1 MLFDYLNYSLR
12 ILIFVLDFKVKKTFY
27 FFKNEILFLFCYLKI
42 SSIFIFLFS
51 SFLLNWFLLHCLLFQ
66 LDFTVFILHLLLL
79 LFLFVRICLRFK
91 IHFYLVWRILYL
103 ILIIKEQEN
112 YLMKNKLG
120 YSFYDFLL
128 YLFNSKVLK
137 VELLIDI

>member
-1 MLFDYLNYSLR
+1 
-12 ILIFVLDFKVKKTFY
+12 
-27 FFKNEILFLFCYLKI
+27 
-42 SSIFIFLFS
+42 
-51 SFLLNWFLLHCLLFQ
+51 
-66 LDFTVFILHLLLL
+66 L